1 MSRKDLFFHLRILHL
16 HRTMQTSRFVYRS
29 NGKTNIRRLLQRTVE
44 GAGFKKTL
52 CETAQIVHGETG
64 YAVVD
69 LRAGNAAAVSY
80 THLDV
85 YKRQVYGWV

>member
-69 LRAGNAAAVSY
+69 LRAGWVSPCAAASIRAAN
-80 THLDV
+80 HCQN
-85 YKRQVYGWV
+85 R

>member
-69 LRAGNAAAVSY
+69 LRAGSWVSPCAAASIRAAN
-80 THLDV
+80 HCQN
-85 YKRQVYGWV
+85 R